1 MRFKAKQKKVL
12 LFIVAISIILFA
24 FFNWQNNSIIISEM
38 VFKNDTIPEAFKGYK
53 ILQISDLH
61 NKEFG
66 SKQNKILAK
75 IEKINP
81 DIIVVTGDL
90 IDSNNTKKY
99 THAVITANAP
109 ACESLRISRRF
120 SLSRQELK
128 ASEVSRSPSI

>member
-66 SKQNKILAK
+66 SKQNIGKNRK
-75 IEKINP
+75 DK
-81 DIIVVTGDL
+81 
-90 IDSNNTKKY
+90 
-99 THAVITANAP
+99 
-109 ACESLRISRRF
+109 SRYNSCYRGF
-120 SLSRQELK
+120 N
-128 ASEVSRSPSI
+128 